1 MKRRIKYIACQCLII
16 FLAVQTFNLSIDSLG
31 FYTPLKTASPVE
43 DPDYIDSMVE
53 FLVENVMGFSKDTFR
68 DKANSNNFSKQ
79 QQNIAHF
86 DFKWFPNSI
95 VISDLEETQKQL
107 VYIIP
112 KNERI
117 VILFCKEV
125 RPNPPQLQQV

>member
-1 MKRRIKYIACQCLII
+1 MRRRINHIACQCLIL
-16 FLAVQTFNLSIDSLG
+16 FLTIQTFNLSIDSLG

-125 RPNPPQLQQV
+125 RPNPPQLQLV

>member
-1 MKRRIKYIACQCLII
+1 
-16 FLAVQTFNLSIDSLG
+16 
-31 FYTPLKTASPVE
+31 
-43 DPDYIDSMVE
+43 MVE

>member
-1 MKRRIKYIACQCLII
+1 MKRRINHIACQCLIL

-31 FYTPLKTASPVE
+31 FYTPLRTTNPTE
-43 DPDYIDSMVE
+43 EQDYVDSMIE

-68 DKANSNNFSKQ
+68 DKANANNFSKQ

-95 VISDLEETQKQL
+95 IITDLEETQRQL

-112 KNERI
+112 KNERF

-125 RPNPPQLQQV
+125 RPNPPQLELV